1 MDWALSSKSV
11 VIPTRTKYLG
21 GTPAAAD
28 LFVTPYGSYSHFIK
42 FPTNWTLE
50 IDTPLFSESV
60 GVSELDNG
68 FGGGIALGFSLED
81 KGAIV
86 GLNVEFISGKTD
98 TTFTNQGITLGD
110 RSIDSSALTVGG
122 FIGAIIAGNSE
133 GNFQSVIGIEIGAL
147 MPQGD
152 ISLMYTEEVVDSEGI
167 ISVVDVNEKQ
177 ELEGPSL
184 YMSFF
189 FTEDFSISKTFGLSG
204 TLGYRG
210 VKTTLQNI
218 ETESMSGK
226 YFQEYSGFF
235 LRFGLK
241 IDL

>member
-1 MDWALSSKSV
+1 MNRKMIPSMIFVLLIISS
-11 VIPTRTKYLG
+11 
-21 GTPAAAD
+21 PAAAD
-28 LFVTPYGSYSHFIK
+28 LFVTPYGSYSHFIE
-42 FPTNWTLE
+42 FPTSWTLE

-60 GVSELDNG
+60 RVSELDNG

-81 KGAIV
+81 EGAIV

-98 TTFTNQGITLGD
+98 TTYTNQGITLGD
-110 RSIDSSALTVGG
+110 RSIDASALAVGG
-122 FIGAIIAGNSE
+122 FVGAIIAGNSE
-133 GNFQSVIGIEIGAL
+133 GNFQSIIGIEMGAL

-152 ISLMYTEEVVDSEGI
+152 ISLMYKKEVVDSEGN

-177 ELEGPSL
+177 DLEGTSF

-189 FTEDFSISKTFGLSG
+189 FTEDFSISDTFGLSG

-210 VKTTLQNI
+210 VKTSLQTI

-226 YFQEYSGFF
+226 YVQEYSGFF

>member
-1 MDWALSSKSV
+1 MNRK
-11 VIPTRTKYLG
+11 VIPSMIFILLIISS
-21 GTPAAAD
+21 PAAAD
-28 LFVTPYGSYSHFIK
+28 LFVTPYGSYSHFLQ
-42 FPTNWTLE
+42 FPTSWTLE

-60 GVSELDNG
+60 EVSELDNG

-133 GNFQSVIGIEIGAL
+133 GNFQSIIGIEMGAL
-147 MPQGD
+147 IPQGD
-152 ISLMYTEEVVDSEGI
+152 ISLMYKEESEGA

-177 ELEGPSL
+177 DLEGTSL

>member
-1 MDWALSSKSV
+1 MNRK
-11 VIPTRTKYLG
+11 VIPSMIFILLIISS
-21 GTPAAAD
+21 PAAAD
-28 LFVTPYGSYSHFIK
+28 LFVTPYGSYSHFLQ
-42 FPTNWTLE
+42 FPTSWTLE

-81 KGAIV
+81 EGAIV

-110 RSIDSSALTVGG
+110 RSIDASALAVGG
-122 FIGAIIAGNSE
+122 FVGAIIAGNSE
-133 GNFQSVIGIEIGAL
+133 GNFQSIIGIEMGAL
-147 MPQGD
+147 IPQGD
-152 ISLMYTEEVVDSEGI
+152 ISLMYKEESEGA

-177 ELEGPSL
+177 DLEGTSL

-210 VKTTLQNI
+210 VKTTLQTI

-226 YFQEYSGFF
+226 YVQRYSGFF

-241 IDL
+241 VDL